1 MVVFV
6 RLPDNALPRLAVRRL
21 LDLVVAGNLGQ
32 GRGRRRGGRRLEE
45 VREVGGGAGAEGGV
59 VVDIHGGAARAVVLQ
74 LVLVLLGRGVLRV
87 RSGASTQ
94 LDIRYVQFKCDLK
107 AYFIVNGS
115 AADTLAGRVVYR
127 GCL

>member
-1 MVVFV
+1 MIVFV

-59 VVDIHGGAARAVVLQ
+59 VVDIHGGAARAVVL
-74 LVLVLLGRGVLRV
+74 LLGRGVLRV

-94 LDIRYVQFKCDLK
+94 LDRLGLNVTSELTLSSMEVRLTHWQAEWCTEA
-107 AYFIVNGS
+107 AYK
-115 AADTLAGRVVYR
+115 
-127 GCL
+127 

>member
-74 LVLVLLGRGVLRV
+74 LVLVLLGRGMLRV

-94 LDIRYVQFKCDLK
+94 LDRFCLNVTSELTLSSMEVRLTHWQAEWCTEA
-107 AYFIVNGS
+107 AYK
-115 AADTLAGRVVYR
+115 
-127 GCL
+127 

>member
-74 LVLVLLGRGVLRV
+74 LVLLGRGMLRV
-87 RSGASTQ
+87 RSGAGTQ
-94 LDIRYVQFKCDLK
+94 LDRLGLNVTSILLYRQWKC
-107 AYFIVNGS
+107 G
-115 AADTLAGRVVYR
+115 
-127 GCL
+127 